1 MTTIQ
6 SSTTPKN
13 VSWLDHLRLISALAG
28 KDIVDALKTK
38 ATLSTILIALLMVLF
53 YRYFPALVEGSD
65 TLNVLLY
72 AETESPIVTALERS
86 PALAVY
92 RYDSQARLMEVFV
105 GAESVELA
113 VVVPETAVAPA
124 NSNQPLVVDGY
135 LMYWVDAAQ
144 RAEIKALVEAE
155 LAAQLGQPVT
165 LNLTGHDVYF
175 DANTFF
181 FVFSSTLS
189 LLFVILMIGISIIP
203 NLMIEEKQAKTLDV
217 LLVSPAS
224 AGHVVAGKALAG
236 LFYGVLGSAVVFAI
250 FGYLIIQWPLAIGTA
265 VLCTLF
271 MVAIGLLLGTYAG
284 ARSQLQ
290 LLAWFLVIPLLTPV
304 VLIALEGLVPDG
316 AIAVM
321 NWIPT
326 VLVAKMFR
334 LSLTPNVQFHH
345 YAAALAV
352 LVSTILLLLGLEVW
366 LVRRQDQG

>member
-1 MTTIQ
+1 MTTIH
-6 SSTTPKN
+6 SSTSPHK
-13 VSWLDHLRLISALAG
+13 VSWLDHLRLVGALAG

-38 ATLSTILIALLMVLF
+38 TTLSTIIISLLMVLF
-53 YRYFPALVEGSD
+53 YRYFPALVEGSE

-72 AETESPIVTALERS
+72 AETDSAVVTALERS

-92 RYDSQARLMEVFV
+92 RYDSQARLMEVFPDS
-105 GAESVELA
+105 ESVELA
-113 VVVPETAVAPA
+113 VVVPETAVT
-124 NSNQPLVVDGY
+124 SDQPLVVDGY

-144 RAEIKALVEAE
+144 RAEIKALVEDD
-155 LAAQLGQPVT
+155 LTTQLGQLVT

-175 DANTFF
+175 DANKFF

-217 LLVSPAS
+217 LMVSPAS
-224 AGHVVAGKALAG
+224 AWHVVAGKALAG
-236 LFYGVLGSAVVFAI
+236 LFYGVLGSAVVFAV

-271 MVAIGLLLGTYAG
+271 MVAIGLLLGSYAG

-290 LLAWFLVIPLLTPV
+290 LMAWFLVVPLLTPV

-326 VLVAKMFR
+326 VLVAQMFR
-334 LSLTPNVQFHH
+334 LSLTPNVALHH

-352 LVSTILLLLGLEVW
+352 LVGTILLLLVLLVW
-366 LVRRQDQG
+366 VVRRQDQG